1 MRSWITTVIAVIAIC
16 SSVLLVQQY
25 REAALLRGITKDQ
38 EQRLQ
43 QLTKRYKLLQGNVQE
58 VVQNAS
64 NAKTSLAKGIQESTE
79 ADRTQL
85 GTALPSSIRAG
96 LCQHLRCSGGRA
108 VP

>member
-43 QLTKRYKLLQGNVQE
+43 QLTNRYKLLQGNVQE

-64 NAKTSLAKGIQESTE
+64 NAKTSLATGIQESTE

-85 GTALPSSIRAG
+85 GTTLPDSIRAG